1 LIKYNLE
8 LNYISEKKLAHAYFR
23 RRIFLSL
30 LAGKLKIFKQMLRRS
45 DFLLKS
51 WRMRIIGARI
61 FSKVFGGK
69 KKTDK
74 G

>member
-1 LIKYNLE
+1 
-8 LNYISEKKLAHAYFR
+8 
-23 RRIFLSL
+23 
-30 LAGKLKIFKQMLRRS
+30 MLRRS